1 MTKYDDVAARIIARR
16 AELGWSQEQLS
27 KESDVAAAQISRY
40 EARVNKPRA
49 NVIAKLAKGLMVPF
63 SWLAYGDT
71 SEFIQTPLT
80 DGEIEYSLTVPVEV
94 ADYIDAKSSELGIY
108 PHEFAR
114 KMLEFYYEKN
124 IKNDKE
130 DK

>member
-1 MTKYDDVAARIIARR
+1 
-16 AELGWSQEQLS
+16 
-27 KESDVAAAQISRY
+27 
-40 EARVNKPRA
+40 
-49 NVIAKLAKGLMVPF
+49 MVPF